1 VLDRPL
7 DQARRSIRWAMA
19 RPSSPNSSRTMKAT
33 SPGSRGRRVAD
44 SVVLV
49 VVHVAQAADRPGG
62 QWSITKGVKVDA
74 SEVDGCGPVAV
85 TVDIYSHAHGS
96 DPGAAWMR
104 VRRLLP
110 RR

>member
-19 RPSSPNSSRTMKAT
+19 RPPSSPNSSRTMKAT

-49 VVHVAQAADRPGG
+49 VVHVEQAADRPGG
-62 QWSITKGVKVDA
+62 QWSITEGVEVDA

-85 TVDIYSHAHGS
+85 TVDI
-96 DPGAAWMR
+96 
-104 VRRLLP
+104 
-110 RR
+110 